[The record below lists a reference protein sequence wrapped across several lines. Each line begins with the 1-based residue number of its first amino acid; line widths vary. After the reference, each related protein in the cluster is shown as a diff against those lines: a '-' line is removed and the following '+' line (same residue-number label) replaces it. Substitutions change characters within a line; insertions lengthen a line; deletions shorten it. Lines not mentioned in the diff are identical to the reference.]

1 MAAKKTRP
9 KGRRRVRSCPT
20 CQRVAEFNGETCRD
34 CYRRY
39 AEMIR
44 AWRAIE
50 EREERLRSVPGML
63 TKTVRIEK
71 E

>member
-1 MAAKKTRP
+1 
-9 KGRRRVRSCPT
+9 
-20 CQRVAEFNGETCRD
+20 
-34 CYRRY
+34 
-39 AEMIR
+39 MIR